1 MYNKSMEI
9 EFDPAKDEN
18 NRAKHGVPL
27 FEADG
32 IEWGP
37 VWALPDERRDY
48 TELRVV
54 GFAYIG
60 LRFHCVVY
68 TDRADTR
75 RIISLRKANTREI
88 KRYAKA

>member
-1 MYNKSMEI
+1 MYNNFVKI
-9 EFDPAKDEN
+9 EFNPAKDET
-18 NRAKHGVPL
+18 NRVKHGVPL

-48 TELRVV
+48 GELRVV

-60 LRFHCVVY
+60 LRLHCVVY
-68 TDRADTR
+68 TDRADAR
-75 RIISLRKANTREI
+75 RIVSLRKANTREM

>member
-1 MYNKSMEI
+1 MEI
-9 EFDPAKDEN
+9 EFDPAKNEN

-32 IEWGP
+32 IKWGP
-37 VWALPDERRDY
+37 VWALPDERRDDG
-48 TELRVV
+48 ELRVV

-60 LRFHCVVY
+60 LRFHCIVY
-68 TDRADTR
+68 NERADTR
-75 RIISLRKANTREI
+75 RIISLRKANTREM